1 MSRRQ
6 ADKAGV
12 KTPYIDEVA
21 GEDGSE
27 PSFMDVKIALDKWE
41 KKRGLKRFTWHD
53 WYDVNNKQK
62 NNQSTA
68 S

>member
-21 GEDGSE
+21 GEDGIE
-27 PSFMDVKIALDKWE
+27 PSFMDVKRALYNWE
-41 KKRGLKRFTWHD
+41 NSRGLKRFTWND
-53 WYDVNNKQK
+53 WYEVHNREKK
-62 NNQSTA
+62 KK
-68 S
+68 